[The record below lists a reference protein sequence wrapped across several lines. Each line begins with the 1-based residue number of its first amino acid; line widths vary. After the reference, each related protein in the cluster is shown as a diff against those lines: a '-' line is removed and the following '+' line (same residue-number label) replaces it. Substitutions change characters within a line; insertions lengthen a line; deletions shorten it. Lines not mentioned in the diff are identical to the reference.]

1 MLTHAVRLISPA
13 ACAQA
18 SMDKLVDT
26 AVGLVEEGRLQQATQ
41 VLQQG
46 IDLLTS
52 TFPDRWAG
60 GCYEQI
66 VCCVRLFKGYG
77 PWLLVFCGLQML

>member
-1 MLTHAVRLISPA
+1 MLAPA
-13 ACAQA
+13 FFHSAALLNSLLCFPTRSAMPCVLQA

-26 AVGLVEEGRLQQATQ
+26 AVSLVEENRLQQAIQ

-52 TFPDRWAG
+52 TFPDRCARRLAG
-60 GCYEQI
+60 MHI
-66 VCCVRLFKGYG
+66 
-77 PWLLVFCGLQML
+77 WM

>member
-1 MLTHAVRLISPA
+1 
-13 ACAQA
+13 
-18 SMDKLVDT
+18 MDKLVDT

-52 TFPDRWAG
+52 TFPDRWVTEYGVRALVV
-60 GCYEQI
+60 GCRQ
-66 VCCVRLFKGYG
+66 
-77 PWLLVFCGLQML
+77 QMLPSDRCSSSSSSSSSSSRA